1 MPLETYNL
9 AEGNHKRQTV
19 APVWSMSC
27 KPLLSLV
34 DESLHIIRK
43 LQGVT
48 FTEYSVHLRM
58 LDAASIDK
66 LLDLPHV
73 ELHVNTPRPSHVHRN
88 EYVYASAV
96 AGPQMRM
103 ESIQCNTHDHTPSK
117 RPVEHAV
124 QARGA

>member
-1 MPLETYNL
+1 
-9 AEGNHKRQTV
+9 
-19 APVWSMSC
+19 
-27 KPLLSLV
+27 
-34 DESLHIIRK
+34 
-43 LQGVT
+43 
-48 FTEYSVHLRM
+48 M

-103 ESIQCNTHDHTPSK
+103 ESI
-117 RPVEHAV
+117 
-124 QARGA
+124 